1 MWNLA
6 VTTRLNMCTDHS
18 YCTVPGPAKA
28 AHWRYNSWEYAN
40 YLLVLVWII
49 LHIIHIVNT
58 YCQHTTYL
66 CQTDND
72 HRHFSIHYTHRK
84 PSKNNFSQPSLR
96 HLIFLENIL
105 GKISIFSCFETTICW
120 YVWRHVDYFIVVW
133 RYESILYQY
142 DPSLCQSWDKSN
154 K

>member
-6 VTTRLNMCTDHS
+6 VTSRLYQCTDHS

-72 HRHFSIHYTHRK
+72 HRHFSIHYTRRK

-96 HLIFLENIL
+96 HLIFQKIFWEKFQYFLFWDNNMLVCLKACWLFYSCVEIWKYPVSVWSISLPVL
-105 GKISIFSCFETTICW
+105 GQE
-120 YVWRHVDYFIVVW
+120 
-133 RYESILYQY
+133 
-142 DPSLCQSWDKSN
+142 
-154 K
+154 